1 MGIVFGLAAAVC
13 WGSADF
19 LARYSTRIIGTYRTL
34 LFMQLFGFVGLGL
47 YLVFSGE
54 FVRLYASTNWYDWVW
69 ALVAALLNI
78 ISAFALYHAFEVG
91 VISVVS
97 PIGASYGAITVALAF
112 LSGEKLSLNRTIG
125 IFTALLGVIL
135 ASVSLASLQPASA
148 SLSVEVEVSPK
159 ARTALLPPGIASALL
174 AAVAFGFTFYVVG
187 FQVTPH
193 LGGFASVWFVRL
205 TTLWVLPLVALAT
218 HQPTSIPRGS
228 VWWFIAG
235 VGILDTA
242 AFVCNNLGLATDQ
255 VSVVTILA
263 SLFSAITVILAWIFL
278 EERLHWSQW
287 LGILIIFV
295 GIVLVSL

>member
-1 MGIVFGLAAAVC
+1 
-13 WGSADF
+13 
-19 LARYSTRIIGTYRTL
+19 
-34 LFMQLFGFVGLGL
+34 
-47 YLVFSGE
+47 VFSGE
-54 FVRLYASTNWYDWVW
+54 FVRLYESTVWTDWVW
-69 ALVAALLNI
+69 GLVAALLNI

-135 ASVSLASLQPASA
+135 ASVSLTSLQTENGP
-148 SLSVEVEVSPK
+148 SLPVAAKDKSG
-159 ARTALLPPGIASALL
+159 LLPPGIASALL
-174 AAVAFGFTFYVVG
+174 AAVSFGFTFYVIG

-205 TTLWVLPLVALAT
+205 TTLWVLPLVALVT
-218 HQPTSIPRGS
+218 RQSTSIPRGS

-235 VGILDTA
+235 VGILDTL

-263 SLFSAITVILAWIFL
+263 SLFSAITVVLAWIFL
-278 EERLHWSQW
+278 RERLHWSQW
-287 LGILIIFV
+287 LGIFIIFL

>member
-47 YLVFSGE
+47 YLAFSGE
-54 FVRLYASTNWYDWVW
+54 FVRLYESTNWYDWFW

-112 LSGEKLSLNRTIG
+112 LSGERLNLNRAIG

-135 ASVSLASLQPASA
+135 ASVSLASLQPTSA
-148 SLSVEVEVSPK
+148 LPLVEVSPK
-159 ARTALLPPGIASALL
+159 AKTAFLPPGIASALL

-205 TTLWVLPLVALAT
+205 TTLWVLPLVALTT
-218 HQPTSIPRGS
+218 HQSTSIPRGS

-235 VGILDTA
+235 VGILDTI